1 MFAQVQLF
9 PDQAS
14 TNAASVDTL
23 FLFLCAITAAM
34 AILIAVLVIGFA
46 LRYRRRSDADQTPR
60 IVGSLR
66 LELFW
71 SITPL
76 FVFAVIFFWGASVY
90 LSLTRPPD
98 DAIEVYVVGKQWM
111 WKLQHQGGQREINE
125 LHVPVNQPVK
135 LILTSED
142 VIHDFFVPA
151 FRTKVDVLPGRYVT
165 TWFQATKID
174 DYHLFC
180 AQYCGTMHSR
190 MVGTIHVLSEED
202 YKTWLDQHAEGSL
215 ALKGRKLF
223 LKLQCV
229 SCHSGDAKARAPNLE
244 GLYGQTVYLQNGPPV
259 LADDAYLHE
268 SILRP
273 RAKIVAGWQP
283 IMPSYD
289 GQLADPTEDLTQEE
303 ALIQLLAYIQS
314 LGPNRTPVR
323 TEEFPPPAVNPASP
337 EEERKP

>member
-1 MFAQVQLF
+1 
-9 PDQAS
+9 
-14 TNAASVDTL
+14 
-23 FLFLCAITAAM
+23 
-34 AILIAVLVIGFA
+34 
-46 LRYRRRSDADQTPR
+46 
-60 IVGSLR
+60 
-66 LELFW
+66 LFW
-71 SITPL
+71 TIAPL
-76 FVFAVIFFWGASVY
+76 FVFFVMFFWGASVY
-90 LSLTRPPD
+90 LSLTRPPA

-180 AQYCGTMHSR
+180 SQYCGTMHSG

-259 LADDAYLHE
+259 LADDAYLRE
-268 SILRP
+268 S
-273 RAKIVAGWQP
+273 
-283 IMPSYD
+283 
-289 GQLADPTEDLTQEE
+289 
-303 ALIQLLAYIQS
+303 
-314 LGPNRTPVR
+314 
-323 TEEFPPPAVNPASP
+323 
-337 EEERKP
+337 